1 MLNTESGN
9 SMSLSMNSQE
19 RNLLKHLVDYSSI
32 ESLPEI
38 WSIAAQRFGQI
49 IALRDPH
56 TQPEVILTYTQL
68 VRQIQQLAAGLQ
80 TLFDNPVIKQEQ
92 ESSEL
97 PPRIALIADNSPRWL
112 IADQGIMT
120 AGAAN
125 VVRSA
130 QAAPEEL
137 RYILEHSGSIALVV
151 EDTKTL
157 TKLRAHLDDL
167 PIQFVILLSDE
178 DSPAEE
184 NLKVLN
190 FSEVMSL
197 GSKATLQPVQA
208 TRQTLATLM
217 YTSGTTG
224 KPKGVMLTHGNL
236 LHQVTTFGIV
246 LQPKPGDRVLSILPT
261 WHVYERTVEYFLLS
275 QGCTQIY
282 TTIRHVKADL
292 KAFKPIYMIGV
303 PRLWESIYDGV
314 QKQFREQPPNKQ
326 KLVFTLL
333 DISQRYIKARRIAQG
348 LDLNKLNPSPLER
361 LSASIQAS
369 LLLPAHKL
377 ADKLIYQTVRA
388 ATGGQIKTIISGGGS
403 LAMHLENFFE
413 IAGIEILVGYGLTE
427 TSPVTNVRRMER
439 NLRRSSGLP
448 MPGTQIRIVDP
459 ETRKPLP
466 TGEQGLVLV
475 KGLQVMQGYYKN
487 PEATAKAIDS
497 EGWFDT
503 GDLGWVTPN
512 HDLVL
517 TGRAK
522 DTIVL
527 TNGENIEP
535 QPIEDACL
543 RSPYIEQIML
553 VGQDQ
558 RSLGALIVPNLDAL
572 QQWAAAENVTLN
584 LPNSDTHKDSES
596 FRTGIDLNSKEV
608 QNLFRQELNRE
619 VKNRPGYRPDDRI
632 GQFALILEPFSIEN
646 GMMTQT
652 LKIRRPVVTQR
663 YRDIINGMFAPIAGK

>member
-1 MLNTESGN
+1 LTTPLS
-9 SMSLSMNSQE
+9 SLCQKFG
-19 RNLLKHLVDYSSI
+19 RF
-32 ESLPEI
+32 
-38 WSIAAQRFGQI
+38 AAQRFGQI

-56 TQPEVILTYTQL
+56 TQPEVIFTYTQL

-80 TLFDNPVIKQEQ
+80 TLFDNPMIKQEQ
-92 ESSEL
+92 DSSEL

-130 QAAPEEL
+130 QADPEEL

-157 TKLRAHLDDL
+157 TKLKPHLDDL

-348 LDLNKLNPSPLER
+348 LDLNHLNPSPLER

-584 LPNSDTHKDSES
+584 LPNSDTNEDSES
-596 FRTGIDLNSKEV
+596 FRTGIDLKSKEV